1 MGWLWFVMGWK
12 INFRGQPFY
21 FRYVRFFA
29 VSIFLSPVSCA
40 QWYSQVLAWLRT
52 VHAIS
57 IDVWWCGKYPMLTIC
72 SDYGR
77 TLYVPLSLNQ
87 IERENT
93 IWNHF
98 DFFLIRILLW
108 DNRKYPFYA
117 RFLMRKINERKS
129 YTRLVEDIFSL
140 GFFISTE
147 IMKLSEFLMRPES
160 SVKEPRF
167 LIRLFSI
174 RTMIFLNF
182 SYNVNIIDHFK
193 CSPQKYKPLTCF
205 PHIEK
210 SLRFFPMNQNFE
222 TSSRILTSLDTSFYG
237 IVCF

>member
-1 MGWLWFVMGWK
+1 
-12 INFRGQPFY
+12 
-21 FRYVRFFA
+21 
-29 VSIFLSPVSCA
+29 
-40 QWYSQVLAWLRT
+40 
-52 VHAIS
+52 
-57 IDVWWCGKYPMLTIC
+57 
-72 SDYGR
+72 
-77 TLYVPLSLNQ
+77 
-87 IERENT
+87 
-93 IWNHF
+93 
-98 DFFLIRILLW
+98 
-108 DNRKYPFYA
+108 
-117 RFLMRKINERKS
+117 MRKINERKS

-140 GFFISTE
+140 GFFISIE

-160 SVKEPRF
+160 SLKEPRF